1 MAKHWTTGK
10 YGEIIPYSLVAGLNP
25 DEILQDMVGI
35 EIFRQMPENEREMF
49 YGEAAIYAHQKR
61 LERVFS
67 GLVGGDEALAAIFEG
82 VMNGTPI
89 TLCPL
94 GYENWPHAFA
104 PVLQYLGRNTWR
116 VGVAEGAMP
125 IRILTG
131 PAETVYRQARQLYVS
146 WVEAGETV
154 AS

>member
-10 YGEIIPYSLVAGLNP
+10 YGEIIPYPLVGGLNP
-25 DEILQDMVGI
+25 DETLQDMVGI
-35 EIFRQMPENEREMF
+35 EIFKQMPQNEREMF

-67 GLVGGDEALAAIFEG
+67 GLVGGDEALAAIFEA
-82 VMNGTPI
+82 VINGTPI

-94 GYENWPHAFA
+94 GFENLPHAFA
-104 PVLQYLGRNTWR
+104 PALTYLGNDTWR

-125 IRILTG
+125 TRILSG
-131 PAETVYRQARQLYVS
+131 SAEDVYRKARQLYVA
-146 WVEAGETV
+146 WVEAGDKLAV
-154 AS
+154 